1 MEIKAIYNNIAD
13 VPLPLAVWLATDEY
27 KYGKYPNEIST
38 TTIMK
43 SPRYIIG
50 SRRVQFPQDFPE
62 HLHIPTSNGLFD
74 VMPDI
79 QSKIKAR
86 IGTAIHSSAELSWT
100 DPKFRTIALELLGYS
115 KDTTDNVVI
124 NPEPTQKLSPFA
136 LPVYLEQRAYREL
149 DNFVI
154 SGQYDF
160 VVNGN
165 LHDIKTT
172 STYVWQSGCMDEKY
186 ILQGSIYRWLNPEI
200 ITDEFMDICFIF
212 TDWQKNRYMSD
223 PRNYPSSQIIS
234 RSFKLHSAAFV
245 QSYVEDRVRTL
256 IILQDVPEKDLPLC
270 TDKELWRKPD
280 TFKYYKNPQKQ
291 TKSTANFDNLNDA
304 NRRFLED
311 GAVGLV
317 KTVKG
322 GVSACLYCSAFTVC
336 TQKDRLIES
345 GELKI

>member
-1 MEIKAIYNNIAD
+1 M
-13 VPLPLAVWLATDEY
+13 
-27 KYGKYPNEIST
+27 
-38 TTIMK
+38 
-43 SPRYIIG
+43 
-50 SRRVQFPQDFPE
+50 
-62 HLHIPTSNGLFD
+62 
-74 VMPDI
+74 
-79 QSKIKAR
+79 
-86 IGTAIHSSAELSWT
+86 
-100 DPKFRTIALELLGYS
+100 
-115 KDTTDNVVI
+115 
-124 NPEPTQKLSPFA
+124 
-136 LPVYLEQRAYREL
+136 
-149 DNFVI
+149 
-154 SGQYDF
+154 
-160 VVNGN
+160 
-165 LHDIKTT
+165 
-172 STYVWQSGCMDEKY
+172 
-186 ILQGSIYRWLNPEI
+186 QGSIYRWLNPEI

-212 TDWQKNRYMSD
+212 TDWQKNRYLSD

-245 QSYVEDRVRTL
+245 QSYVEERVRTL
-256 IILQDVPEKDLPLC
+256 IRLQDVPEKDLPLC

-336 TQKDRLIES
+336 TQKDKLIES

>member
-1 MEIKAIYNNIAD
+1 MYSNQTNLPTAI
-13 VPLPLAVWLATDEY
+13 AVWLAHDTYDKAEAGLSATSLLRPVRQVTLSQRIPEGEGITDVS
-27 KYGKYPNEIST
+27 GLI
-38 TTIMK
+38 K
-43 SPRYIIG
+43 S
-50 SRRVQFPQDFPE
+50 
-62 HLHIPTSNGLFD
+62 
-74 VMPDI
+74 
-79 QSKIKAR
+79 R
-86 IGTAIHSSAELSWT
+86 IGTAIHDAIERAWLSEYLEDT
-100 DPKFRTIALELLGYS
+100 LKSLGASDKAVSRVTVNPETVDRPCYPIYLELRSSKEVLGV
-115 KDTTDNVVI
+115 KVTGKFDFIENG
-124 NPEPTQKLSPFA
+124 KL
-136 LPVYLEQRAYREL
+136 
-149 DNFVI
+149 I
-154 SGQYDF
+154 DF
-160 VVNGN
+160 
-165 LHDIKTT
+165 KTT
-172 STYVWQSGCMDEKY
+172 STFAYTSGNKDEDYVM
-186 ILQGSIYRWLNPEI
+186 QGSIYRWLNPEI

-245 QSYVEDRVRTL
+245 QSYVEERVRTL
-256 IILQDVPEKDLPLC
+256 IRLQDVPEKDLPLC

-336 TQKDRLIES
+336 TQKDKLIES

>member
-1 MEIKAIYNNIAD
+1 MYSNQTNLPTAI
-13 VPLPLAVWLATDEY
+13 AVWLAHDTYDKAEAGLSATSLLKPVRQVILAQRIPEGEGITDVS
-27 KYGKYPNEIST
+27 GLI
-38 TTIMK
+38 K
-43 SPRYIIG
+43 S
-50 SRRVQFPQDFPE
+50 
-62 HLHIPTSNGLFD
+62 
-74 VMPDI
+74 
-79 QSKIKAR
+79 R
-86 IGTAIHSSAELSWT
+86 IGTAIHDAIERAWLSEYLEDT
-100 DPKFRTIALELLGYS
+100 LKSLGASDKAVSRVTVNPETVNRPCYPIYLELRSSKEVLGV
-115 KDTTDNVVI
+115 KVTGKFDFIENG
-124 NPEPTQKLSPFA
+124 KL
-136 LPVYLEQRAYREL
+136 
-149 DNFVI
+149 I
-154 SGQYDF
+154 DF
-160 VVNGN
+160 
-165 LHDIKTT
+165 KTT
-172 STYVWQSGCMDEKY
+172 STFAYTSGNKDEDY
-186 ILQGSIYRWLNPEI
+186 IMQGSIYRWLNPEI

-212 TDWQKNRYMSD
+212 TDWQKNRYLSD

-245 QSYVEDRVRTL
+245 QSYVEERVRTL
-256 IILQDVPEKDLPLC
+256 IRLQDVPEKDLPLC

-336 TQKDRLIES
+336 TQKDKLIES

>member
-1 MEIKAIYNNIAD
+1 MYSNQTNLPTAI
-13 VPLPLAVWLATDEY
+13 AVWLAHDTYDKAEAGLSATSLLKPVRQVILSQRIPEGAGITDVS
-27 KYGKYPNEIST
+27 GLI
-38 TTIMK
+38 K
-43 SPRYIIG
+43 S
-50 SRRVQFPQDFPE
+50 
-62 HLHIPTSNGLFD
+62 
-74 VMPDI
+74 
-79 QSKIKAR
+79 R
-86 IGTAIHSSAELSWT
+86 IGTAIHDAIERAWLSEYLEDT
-100 DPKFRTIALELLGYS
+100 LKSLGASDKAVSRVTVNPETVDRPCYPIYLELRSSKEVLGV
-115 KDTTDNVVI
+115 KVTGKFDFIENG
-124 NPEPTQKLSPFA
+124 KL
-136 LPVYLEQRAYREL
+136 
-149 DNFVI
+149 I
-154 SGQYDF
+154 DF
-160 VVNGN
+160 
-165 LHDIKTT
+165 KTT
-172 STYVWQSGCMDEKY
+172 STFAYTSGNKDEDYVM
-186 ILQGSIYRWLNPEI
+186 QGSIYRWLNPEI

-212 TDWQKNRYMSD
+212 TDWQKNRYLSD

-245 QSYVEDRVRTL
+245 QSYVEERVRTL
-256 IILQDVPEKDLPLC
+256 IRLQDVPEKDLPLC

-336 TQKDRLIES
+336 TQKDKLIES